1 MKLLKE
7 PLLHFLLLGA
17 AIFGT
22 YRVLSDAR
30 ATQPGS
36 IVLTQGRIEA
46 LVEAF
51 TRTWQRPPTASE
63 REGLIRDYIREEV
76 YVREAI
82 ALGLDQ
88 DDMVIRRRLRQK
100 LEFVSEDLTAPA
112 EPTDGQLS
120 AYLAAHPDAFR
131 VEPRYTFRQVFLDPR
146 RRGDQLAHDAARLLA
161 RVRQAGIDPDTLG
174 DTSLLDRRF
183 EALPASLAAEQFGDQ
198 FAAAL
203 GELPIGQW
211 RGPVASTYGA
221 HLVLVDD
228 RTDGRVPALEEVH
241 DVVRR
246 DWANAQRTAASEKYY
261 QALLRRYTVTVER
274 PQPLVAAGTEQRMQ
288 TWP

>member
-1 MKLLKE
+1 MKILRE

-17 AIFGT
+17 AIFGA
-22 YRVLSDAR
+22 YRLRSNAH
-30 ATQPGS
+30 ATQPGN
-36 IVLTQGRIEA
+36 IVVTEGRIEA
-46 LVEAF
+46 LVAAF

-88 DDMVIRRRLRQK
+88 DDIVIRRRLRQK
-100 LEFVSEDLTAPA
+100 LEFVSEDLTAQA

-120 AYLAAHPDAFR
+120 AYLTAHPDAFR
-131 VEPRYTFRQVFLDPR
+131 VEPRYTFRQVFLDPH
-146 RRGDQLAHDAARLLA
+146 RRGDQLSHDAAHLLTRL
-161 RVRQAGIDPDTLG
+161 RQAGTDPDTLG
-174 DTSLLDRRF
+174 DTSLLDLRF
-183 EALPASLAAEQFGDQ
+183 EALPASLVAQQFGDQ

-203 GELPIGQW
+203 SELSIGQW

-228 RTDGRVPALEEVH
+228 RTDGRVPGLEEVRA
-241 DVVRR
+241 VVHR
-246 DWANAQRTAASEKYY
+246 DWANAQRTDASEKYY
-261 QALLRRYTVTVER
+261 QALLRRYTVTVEP
-274 PQPLVAAGTEQRMQ
+274 PQPVVATGTEQRRQ
-288 TWP
+288 TLP